1 VLGGF
6 FIGPAHDWDE
16 ICWEPKR
23 ISLTDITSAGVVSN
37 GDQLLQINRQVAE
50 GMLRVAQQERLLAEL
65 ERGAHPARDA
75 RAVLAAFKQTL
86 QQMIDRRKEILLS
99 HAKPREPDAHA

>member
-1 VLGGF
+1 MKFAGNQS
-6 FIGPAHDWDE
+6 AS
-16 ICWEPKR
+16 R
-23 ISLTDITSAGVVSN
+23 QSLTGITSACVVSN

-65 ERGAHPARDA
+65 ERSAYPTSDA
-75 RAVLAAFKQTL
+75 RAILAAFKQTL
-86 QQMIDRRKEILLS
+86 QQMMDRRKEILLS